1 MKNPITDTII
11 CAAFCGTGK
20 SYLCDNF
27 PDMYKEI
34 EDWEYRQGDFP
45 TNYIQDV
52 LKLVGKTK
60 YLFISTDSEILD
72 ELNKMGIE
80 IQLYYPENELR
91 NEYLDRFLDRDSPYD
106 FIGTMMK
113 HWDVWING
121 LKEHNYGKHIILK
134 KGEYLQNVI

>member
-1 MKNPITDTII
+1 MKNSITDTII

-27 PDMYKEI
+27 PDVYKEI

-45 TNYIQDV
+45 NNYINDV
-52 LKLVGKTK
+52 LNMIGKIK

-72 ELNKMGIE
+72 ELNKRGIKM
-80 IQLYYPENELR
+80 QLYYPENELR
-91 NEYLDRFLDRDSPYD
+91 NEYLDRFIDRDSPYD

-113 HWDVWING
+113 HWGVWING

-134 KGEYLQNVI
+134 KGEYLQDVL